1 MTDKRTYVDGT
12 DFPGV
17 MGRTIDES
25 EPAYPVGPT
34 APAGAA
40 NVVFIVLDDVGFAQ
54 LGCFG
59 SDIDTPNLD
68 RLAAEGLRF
77 RNFHTTAMCSPTRSC
92 LLTGRNHHSNGMGAI
107 TELCNGFP
115 GYHGRI
121 PHANGFLS
129 EILVRQGWAT
139 FAVGKWHLAPQDE
152 LSMAA
157 PRDRWPLG
165 RGFERYYGFLGAET
179 SQYEPDL
186 VSDNHAVATP
196 RVDGY
201 HLTEDL
207 ADQAIG
213 FLRDLRSADPDKPF
227 FLYFCPGACHAPHQ
241 APRQWID
248 RYAGHFDEGWDVWR
262 ERTHAR
268 QIELGILPPGTELT
282 PRPSWVQAWDD
293 LVDDERRLFAR
304 MMEVYAGFLSHA
316 DHHIGRLVAELE
328 RLGELDD
335 TIIVAISDNGA
346 SAEGGPIGSVN
357 ENLFFNMLTDTLADS
372 VARIDELGGPLTYG
386 HYPWG
391 WTMAGNTPLRRWKR
405 ETHEGGTADPL
416 ILRYGR
422 GVAAPGSVRGQYTHA
437 IDIAPTVLDLLGVDH
452 PEQIAG
458 VPQSPVAGR
467 SFTGALADPE
477 APPHRLTQYFEQM
490 GCRAIYHDGWKA
502 VTYHPMPL
510 IHHELMGRDP
520 FASFDDDVWEL
531 YHVAD
536 DASEA
541 HDLAQ
546 AEPEKL
552 REMIGRWWVE
562 AGRYD
567 VLPLNNIPMPLSMRM
582 GMEAA
587 RERYMYWSGAA
598 PVPSE
603 IAVNVK
609 HRDHTVAAAV
619 DLAAGDE
626 GVLLAHGGRFGGYA
640 LYVQDGR
647 LHYAHR
653 HTDGALFTVSSDEV
667 LPEGPTVLG
676 MAYTQ
681 RPDDAGDEEPEGT
694 VALFVGDRQV
704 GEGPIPRTV
713 PMAYSLVGDGLS
725 CGYDDGS
732 AVADYLAPFRFTGE
746 LDRVTVSVQ
755 GEPYFDVG
763 REAERALR
771 TQ

>member
-1 MTDKRTYVDGT
+1 MTDKLTYADGT

-17 MGRTIDES
+17 MGRTLGES

-34 APAGAA
+34 ADADAP

-92 LLTGRNHHSNGMGAI
+92 LLTGRNHHTNGMGAI

-115 GYHGRI
+115 GYQGRI
-121 PHANGFLS
+121 PHANAFLS
-129 EILVRQGWAT
+129 EILVREGWAT
-139 FAVGKWHLAPQDE
+139 LAVGKWHLAPQDE

-165 RGFERYYGFLGAET
+165 RGFERFYGFLGAET

-186 VSDNHAVATP
+186 VSDNHAIPTP
-196 RVDGY
+196 RADGY

-207 ADQAIG
+207 TDQAIG

-241 APRQWID
+241 APREWID
-248 RYAGHFDEGWDVWR
+248 RYAGRFDEGWDVWR
-262 ERTHAR
+262 GRTHAR
-268 QIELGILPPGTELT
+268 QIEAGIVPPGTELT
-282 PRPSWVQAWDD
+282 SRPPWVAAWDD
-293 LVDDERRLFAR
+293 LADDERRLFAR
-304 MMEVYAGFLSHA
+304 MMEVYAGFLSHT
-316 DHHIGRLVAELE
+316 DHHIGRLLGELE

-357 ENLFFNMLTDTLADS
+357 ENLFFNMLPDTLADS
-372 VARIDELGGPLTYG
+372 VGRIDELGGPLTYG

-391 WTMAGNTPLRRWKR
+391 WTMAGNTPLKRWKR

-416 ILRYGR
+416 IVRYGR
-422 GVAAPGSVRGQYTHA
+422 GVAARGEIRGQYTHA
-437 IDIAPTVLDLLGVDH
+437 IDIAPTVLDLVGVDY
-452 PEQIAG
+452 PDEIAG

-467 SFTGALADPE
+467 SFAGALAD
-477 APPHRLTQYFEQM
+477 ANAAPHRLTQYFEQM

-520 FASFDDDVWEL
+520 FAPFDDDEWEL
-531 YHVAD
+531 YHVAE

-541 HDLAQ
+541 HDLAD

-567 VLPLNNIPMPLSMRM
+567 VLPLNNIPMPLAMRM

-587 RERYMYWSGAA
+587 RERYVYWPGAA

-609 HRDHTVAAAV
+609 HRDHTIVAGV
-619 DLAAGDE
+619 DLVAGDE

-640 LYVQDGR
+640 LYVRDGR
-647 LHYAHR
+647 LHYSHR
-653 HTDGALFTVSSDEV
+653 HTDGGLFTVSSTGA
-667 LPEGPTVLG
+667 LPEGPTALG

-681 RPDDAGDEEPEGT
+681 RPDVVDDGPEGT
-694 VALFVGDRQV
+694 VVLYVGDRQV

-732 AVADYLAPFRFTGE
+732 AVADYAAPFRFTGR

-763 REAERALR
+763 LEVERALR